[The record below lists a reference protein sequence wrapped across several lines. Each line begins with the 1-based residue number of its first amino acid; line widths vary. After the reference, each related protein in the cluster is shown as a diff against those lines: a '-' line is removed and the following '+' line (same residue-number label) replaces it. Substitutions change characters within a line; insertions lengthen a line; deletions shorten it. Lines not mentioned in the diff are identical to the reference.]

1 MVDVNLSGSALPT
14 ATRRAKDSYTRPLN
28 THTMSKATDERAR
41 SIEGLD
47 VVVDADAHV
56 REGFDDL
63 VPYIDER
70 YGAVRK
76 IVEAT
81 ERPLA
86 DIYSITHATPP
97 FPFAENV
104 QEGGSSDNVGGEY
117 APGEKLEE
125 LREFGIDYGVLDPTL
140 NLGLPTVENP
150 QMAVALANA
159 YNSWILDT
167 YTDDNEAF
175 VSNVLV
181 SHKRP
186 AEAAEEIDRR
196 ADEDDMVGVQIPST
210 GVLPP
215 LGDPQYDPIYEAAED
230 NGLPVVLHGG
240 NLATS
245 HAFPTQRQWN
255 ESYTENHV
263 ITHPF
268 GHMWHA
274 STMLVR
280 GVPARFPDL
289 DFVFQE
295 AGVAWVPYFVWRM
308 DDHYLELSHEFHLDR
323 LPSEYVEEQFH
334 FTTQPLGHTK
344 DPTHLARAIE
354 LAGPD
359 NVMYASDLPHSDF
372 DPPEELFA
380 RIDGQFEAATVRG
393 MMGETAADVFD
404 LPL

>member
-1 MVDVNLSGSALPT
+1 MSEVASDRVGSVD
-14 ATRRAKDSYTRPLN
+14 
-28 THTMSKATDERAR
+28 
-41 SIEGLD
+41 GLD

-56 REGFDDL
+56 REGIDDL

-70 YGAVRK
+70 YGAVRE
-76 IVEAT
+76 IVAAT
-81 ERPLA
+81 KRPLA
-86 DIYSITHATPP
+86 DIYSVTHAMPS

-104 QEGGSSDNVGGEY
+104 HGDTDGDAIAGGYDPE
-117 APGEKLEE
+117 EKLAEM
-125 LREFGIDYGVLDPTL
+125 REFGIDYGVLDPTL
-140 NLGLPTVENP
+140 NLGLPTVENA
-150 QMAVALANA
+150 QVSVALANA
-159 YNSWILDT
+159 YNSWILDA
-167 YTDDNEAF
+167 YTDDHEAF
-175 VSNVLV
+175 VANVLV

-196 ADEDDMVGVQIPST
+196 ADEDDVVGVQIPST

-215 LGDPQYDPIYEAAED
+215 LGDPRYDPIYEAAED

-295 AGVAWVPYFVWRM
+295 AGIAWLPYFVWRM
-308 DDHYLELSHEFHLDR
+308 DDHYLEHSHEFHLDR
-323 LPSEYVEEQFH
+323 LPSEYVEEQFYV
-334 FTTQPLGHTK
+334 TTQPLGHTK
-344 DPTHLARAIE
+344 NPKHLARAIE
-354 LAGPD
+354 LAGPG

-380 RIDGQFEAATVRG
+380 RIDREFDGETVRG
-393 MMGETAADVFD
+393 MMGETAVDVFD
-404 LPL
+404 LPIP

>member
-1 MVDVNLSGSALPT
+1 MARADTGGVRSVD
-14 ATRRAKDSYTRPLN
+14 
-28 THTMSKATDERAR
+28 
-41 SIEGLD
+41 GLD
-47 VVVDADAHV
+47 AVVDADAHV
-56 REGFDDL
+56 MEGMDDL

-81 ERPLA
+81 KRPLA
-86 DIYSITHATPP
+86 DIYSVTHAMPS
-97 FPFAENV
+97 FPFAENIHGDEADSKI
-104 QEGGSSDNVGGEY
+104 EGAY
-117 APGEKLEE
+117 APAEKLAEM
-125 LREFGIDYGVLDPTL
+125 REFGIDYGVLDPTL

-159 YNSWILDT
+159 YNSWILDE

-175 VSNVLV
+175 VANVLV

-186 AEAAEEIDRR
+186 EAAAEEIDRR
-196 ADEDDMVGVQIPST
+196 ADEEDMVGVQIPST

-215 LGDPQYDPIYEAAED
+215 LGDPRYDPIYEAAED
-230 NGLPVVLHGG
+230 NDLPVVLHGG

-255 ESYTENHV
+255 ETYTENHV

-274 STMLVR
+274 TTMLVR

-295 AGVAWVPYFVWRM
+295 AGIAWVPYFSWRM
-308 DDHYLELSHEFHLDR
+308 DDHYLELSHEFHIDR
-323 LPSEYVEEQFH
+323 LPSEYVEEQFY
-334 FTTQPLGHTK
+334 FTTQPLGHTRR
-344 DPTHLARAIE
+344 PAHLARAIE
-354 LAGPD
+354 LVGPG

-380 RIDGQFEAATVRG
+380 RVEGQFDDGTVRG
-393 MMGETAADVFD
+393 MMGETAIDVFD
-404 LPL
+404 LPIP